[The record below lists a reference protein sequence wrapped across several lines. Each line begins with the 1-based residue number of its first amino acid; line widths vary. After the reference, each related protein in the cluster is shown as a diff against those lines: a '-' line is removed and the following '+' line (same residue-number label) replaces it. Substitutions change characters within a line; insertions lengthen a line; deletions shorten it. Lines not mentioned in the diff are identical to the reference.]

1 MKHHH
6 IFLMHGL
13 QLFAEGGGAAG
24 AGAGD
29 GGTASGA
36 GVTAAAAGSQT
47 GDNAPA
53 AGVQKETTEPKRDR
67 KAEFDKLIKGE
78 YKDIYDAG
86 VQNILR
92 QRFKGHQ
99 ETSERLEALSP
110 MLEILG
116 KKYGVD
122 PKDAKALSKAIE
134 EDDSYFEEEAMDKGI
149 SVQELKRIRKMER
162 ENAQLRRQMQERQQK
177 EQAAQQYS
185 TWMRQAEEAK
195 KIYPSLELER
205 EVKDPQFVSLL
216 KAGVDVGSA
225 YLVLHKDDIIPAAM
239 QSAAKAVEG
248 KLAASMAAGGARP
261 TENGAGAQSAAVVKS
276 DVSKLTKKDRAEINR
291 RVMRGER
298 ITLG

>member
-1 MKHHH
+1 MKHYHT
-6 IFLMHGL
+6 FLMRGL
-13 QLFAEGGGAAG
+13 QVFAEGGGAAG

-36 GVTAAAAGSQT
+36 GVTAAAAGPQT
-47 GDNAPA
+47 GESAPA
-53 AGVQKETTEPKRDR
+53 AGVQNETTGPKKDR

-78 YKDIYDAG
+78 YKDLYDAG

-122 PKDAKALSKAIE
+122 PQDAKALSKAIE
-134 EDDSYFEEEAMDKGI
+134 EDDSYFEEEAMEKGI

-162 ENAQLRRQMQERQQK
+162 ENADLKRQMQDRQQK
-177 EQAAQQYS
+177 EQAAQQYA

-195 KIYPSLELER
+195 KLYPTLDLDR
-205 EVKDPQFVSLL
+205 EVKDPQFLGLL
-216 KAGVDVGSA
+216 RAGVDVGSA
-225 YLVLHKDDIIPAAM
+225 YLVLHRDDIIPAAM

-248 KLAASMAAGGARP
+248 KLASKIAAGGARP
-261 TENGAGAQSAAVVKS
+261 TENGAGGQSAAVVRS
-276 DVSKLTKKDRAEINR
+276 DVSKLTRKDRAEINR
-291 RVMRGER
+291 RAMRGER